1 MQLLYS
7 CCLFCVSILS
17 HTQLLSSTS
26 SVVSAAACSL
36 VLWAS
41 RELRREPR
49 QSHCGIVSPPLQ
61 PSCCCCAL
69 HPLQRTSTPPQRGQ
83 VDLLP
88 LYTRALSSRSFV
100 IVSHPPL
107 AWPLRALPA
116 LEVHSFY
123 SHLLPSSAAL
133 VGSPDFTRRIASSG
147 SLIED
152 SSPSCRETSRQA
164 DALPL
169 PWAV

>member
-69 HPLQRTSTPPQRGQ
+69 HPLQRTSTPPQRGL

-88 LYTRALSSRSFV
+88 MYHSGSSLVGFRHRFASSFGLACSNLFGLSQLWRCTPSTPTHCPHR
-100 IVSHPPL
+100 
-107 AWPLRALPA
+107 
-116 LEVHSFY
+116 
-123 SHLLPSSAAL
+123 LPSSAAL
-133 VGSPDFTRRIASSG
+133 ILRGEWPRSG
-147 SLIED
+147 SLVED
-152 SSPSCRETSRQA
+152 SSAELS
-164 DALPL
+164 
-169 PWAV
+169 